1 MHYYELLPISA
12 PDKRSFYE
20 KNAVNSGWSVRELKR
35 QIDSS
40 LFMRLLRYQGA
51 ANRSLMLALALKGNE
66 ITVPAYII
74 RDHYV
79 VEFPGLSK
87 DKSMILWG

>member
-1 MHYYELLPISA
+1 MA
-12 PDKRSFYE
+12 
-20 KNAVNSGWSVRELKR
+20 
-35 QIDSS
+35 
-40 LFMRLLRYQGA
+40 A